1 MSNYSRQGPHD
12 LGLFPYAPHG
22 ALCPSQSQLCLV
34 LEIAL
39 RSLPQLLLRPG
50 TLYPIFYLPI
60 STPAYLTGRSWWGP
74 FFQHSIPSSLPP
86 SNRYSFGYLAY
97 ADSVRAGPG
106 PVEFC
111 EETVSPHLHVDWGF
125 SSVLAWY
132 PGLIWQP
139 LLYSVP
145 WHPGYVSACYII
157 GSRR

>member
-60 STPAYLTGRSWWGP
+60 STPAYLTGSLDEGLSFSIP
-74 FFQHSIPSSLPP
+74 FFLLSLPLTGIP
-86 SNRYSFGYLAY
+86 LG
-97 ADSVRAGPG
+97 
-106 PVEFC
+106 
-111 EETVSPHLHVDWGF
+111 
-125 SSVLAWY
+125 
-132 PGLIWQP
+132 IWHMQT
-139 LLYSVP
+139 L
-145 WHPGYVSACYII
+145 
-157 GSRR
+157 